1 MNAAAGSG
9 SSSKKK
15 DTVSSMLTPG
25 EFVVSAP
32 AVQKFGVDTLES
44 MNLKG
49 GGNNKPEIKVG
60 ANKGGLIDNYND
72 TVMQYQ
78 GGGIVGQ
85 GASRLLIGL
94 IKKIANKNMDPVE
107 VPVPPSKNTTITLP
121 TITKN
126 KPEETVTSKNE
137 IPKFRVSM
145 MSTQR
150 SMVISSLGISDLVG
164 G

>member
-1 MNAAAGSG
+1 MDRLVSVLFSSILISVSRADSGCSIFPQYPHDEPEYFNISSLGVAAYKNSSEVVHQLIASG
-9 SSSKKK
+9 C
-15 DTVSSMLTPG
+15 DP
-25 EFVVSAP
+25 
-32 AVQKFGVDTLES
+32 
-44 MNLKG
+44 
-49 GGNNKPEIKVG
+49 
-60 ANKGGLIDNYND
+60 NYND

-85 GASRLLIGL
+85 GAGRLLIKL
-94 IKKIANKNMDPVE
+94 IKKVANRNMDPVE

-126 KPEETVTSKNE
+126 KPEETTTSQND

-145 MSTQR
+145 ISTQR